1 MKNEKYIQLKE
12 SKKKGEYFQVTISY
26 TTSAGNR
33 ATRSCGQFYVKDY
46 GDKKNALRIAKKA
59 RDQALDELMMN
70 TYGSSDLTV
79 EDCFTASLELM
90 NLSKKSKERHTQSY
104 YAMMKDFDQLR
115 YKQIRKV
122 TTEDVI
128 RTLNRFAENH
138 SQDAV
143 SRCRTVWHQ
152 IFQTAQM
159 KEIPVIDRT
168 LAIKTPRSKVP
179 AKPRSMSCTYEDV
192 MVTLENLETYGDGKR
207 AFKRS
212 RDLHDIILVMFYTG
226 MRPQEALALAKSEI
240 DLDNGII
247 NVYQSVGSTVHA
259 SRQLVTTK
267 TDGSLRQIPIAEEL
281 EPLLKELC
289 DRTDS
294 DLLFTDVDG
303 LPYEIAT
310 LDTVLRN
317 MRQNR
322 DLPRVTMY
330 MCRHLFATDVYGMA
344 QNKKSAQRL
353 MGHKS
358 ESMTLYYL
366 NDDSKEKYS
375 LVQKRK
381 LS

>member
-1 MKNEKYIQLKE
+1 MKNEKYIQLKS

-26 TTSAGNR
+26 TTSTGNR

-46 GDKKNALRIAKKA
+46 GDKKNALRMAKKA
-59 RDQALDELMMN
+59 RDQALDELMMGS
-70 TYGSSDLTV
+70 YGSQDLTV
-79 EDCFTASLELM
+79 EDCFNASLDLM
-90 NLSKKSKERHTQSY
+90 NLSKKTKKWHTHTYMS
-104 YAMMKDFDQLR
+104 MMADFEQLR

-122 TTEDVI
+122 TTEDV
-128 RTLNRFAENH
+128 LVNMNRYAESH
-138 SQDAV
+138 SQDGI
-143 SRCRTVWHQ
+143 SRCKTIWHQ

-168 LAIKTPRSKVP
+168 IAIKTPRSKVP
-179 AKPRSMSCTYEDV
+179 TKPRQMVCTYEDV
-192 MVTLENLETYGDGKR
+192 MVTLENLQTYGDSDR
-207 AFKRS
+207 AYKRS

-240 DLDNGII
+240 DLDSGII
-247 NVYQSVGSTVHA
+247 TVYQSVGSTI
-259 SRQLVTTK
+259 SKTRQIISTK
-267 TDGSLRQIPIAEEL
+267 TDGSLREIPIAEEL
-281 EPLLKELC
+281 APLLKELC
-289 DRTDS
+289 DRMDS
-294 DLLFTDVDG
+294 DLIFTDVDG
-303 LPYEIAT
+303 LPYEIAD

-317 MRQNR
+317 MREKRN
-322 DLPRVTMY
+322 LPRVTLY

-344 QNKKSAQRL
+344 KNKKSAQRL

>member
-1 MKNEKYIQLKE
+1 
-12 SKKKGEYFQVTISY
+12 
-26 TTSAGNR
+26 
-33 ATRSCGQFYVKDY
+33 
-46 GDKKNALRIAKKA
+46 
-59 RDQALDELMMN
+59 
-70 TYGSSDLTV
+70 
-79 EDCFTASLELM
+79 
-90 NLSKKSKERHTQSY
+90 
-104 YAMMKDFDQLR
+104 MMKDFDQLR
-115 YKQIRKV
+115 YKQISKI

-152 IFQTAQM
+152 IFQTAQR

-192 MVTLENLETYGDGKR
+192 MATLENLETYGDGKR

-212 RDLHDIILVMFYTG
+212 QDLHDIILVMFYTG

-240 DLDNGII
+240 NFDDELIT
-247 NVYQSVGSTVHA
+247 VYQSVGSTHEKT
-259 SRQLVTTK
+259 RQLVTTK
-267 TDGSLRQIPIAEEL
+267 TDGSLRQIPIAKEII
-281 EPLLKELC
+281 PLLKELC
-289 DRTDS
+289 DKAKK
-294 DLLFTDVDG
+294 DLLFTDRDG
-303 LPYEIAT
+303 KPYEIGD
-310 LDTVLRN
+310 LDIVLIN
-317 MRQNR
+317 MRKARN
-322 DLPRVTMY
+322 LPRVTLY

-344 QNKKSAQRL
+344 QNKKAAQRL

-375 LVQKRK
+375 LVQNRK

>member
-1 MKNEKYIQLKE
+1 MTEKYIQLKK

-26 TTSAGNR
+26 TTSDGKR
-33 ATRSCGQFYVKDY
+33 ATRSCGQYYVKDY
-46 GDKKNALRIAKKA
+46 GDKKNALRMAKKA
-59 RDQALDELMMN
+59 RDQALDELMMGS
-70 TYGSSDLTV
+70 YGSQDLTV
-79 EDCFTASLELM
+79 EDCFNASLDLM
-90 NLSKKSKERHTQSY
+90 NLSKKTKKWHTHTYRS
-104 YAMMKDFDQLR
+104 MMADFEQLR

-122 TTEDVI
+122 TTEDV
-128 RTLNRFAENH
+128 LVNMNRYAESH
-138 SQDAV
+138 SQDGI
-143 SRCRTVWHQ
+143 SRCKTIWHQ

-240 DLDNGII
+240 DLDSGII
-247 NVYQSVGSTVHA
+247 TVYQSVGSTINKT
-259 SRQLVTTK
+259 RQIISTK
-267 TDGSLRQIPIAEEL
+267 TDGSLREIPIAEEL
-281 EPLLKELC
+281 APLLKELC
-289 DRTDS
+289 DRSDS
-294 DLLFTDVDG
+294 DLIFTDVDG
-303 LPYEIAT
+303 LPYEIAD

-317 MRQNR
+317 MREKRN
-322 DLPRVTMY
+322 LPRVTLY

-344 QNKKSAQRL
+344 KNKKSAQRL